1 MEFYG
6 AEDGKATQSI
16 VDASLGIG
24 IPVVLALLVCVV
36 LGLIV
41 YFKRKKKKEMYQ
53 RRPLL
58 MGASGQEWQ
67 PEASMMLPLSTMDS
81 GSGAVKKMSVTH
93 VPRGT
98 MGGQEWMFRKSTSS
112 DKQWSQGEMINPLSV
127 QEEGAEEEGEQEIE
141 LEIDIGEVE
150 LEEELDINE
159 VMGSALALVES
170 ATLELD
176 QATATIL
183 ESAEVDVADDLTRL
197 KGAITEMQEQMQG
210 EGTHLVDLAQ
220 GTAAIM
226 QEIEDKIALSP
237 EVRRQNLAVAKVK
250 GLLQRSE
257 KDLAYAA
264 KAMGGESGL
273 GVNKNYVIEQIVDS
287 CLTTEGGIAP
297 VAEDFM
303 DDATVDTLG
312 ALATLLKSSGEQ
324 VQNVY
329 ADIASS
335 QGDEWYVQTFE
346 YLQGQV
352 DAALKALPAEIEG
365 ASADLENMLNTLKR
379 ARAQLKHVKRRG
391 SERVHRESVSS
402 ELQDIMKA
410 RRAGLKWKMKR
421 IDE

>member
-1 MEFYG
+1 
-6 AEDGKATQSI
+6 
-16 VDASLGIG
+16 
-24 IPVVLALLVCVV
+24 
-36 LGLIV
+36 
-41 YFKRKKKKEMYQ
+41 
-53 RRPLL
+53 
-58 MGASGQEWQ
+58 
-67 PEASMMLPLSTMDS
+67 
-81 GSGAVKKMSVTH
+81 
-93 VPRGT
+93 
-98 MGGQEWMFRKSTSS
+98 
-112 DKQWSQGEMINPLSV
+112 
-127 QEEGAEEEGEQEIE
+127 
-141 LEIDIGEVE
+141 
-150 LEEELDINE
+150 
-159 VMGSALALVES
+159 
-170 ATLELD
+170 
-176 QATATIL
+176 
-183 ESAEVDVADDLTRL
+183 
-197 KGAITEMQEQMQG
+197 MQG

-264 KAMGGESGL
+264 KAMGEESGL

-352 DAALKALPAEIEG
+352 DTALKALPAEVEG
-365 ASADLENMLNTLKR
+365 ASADLVNMLNTLKR

-402 ELQDIMKA
+402 ELQDIMKV

-421 IDE
+421 IDESVPGSVK